1 MAVDQRRV
9 IGEAC
14 ALLAALTWAMA
25 VVLFRRSERVDAQ
38 GLNLFKN
45 VVAALLLAA
54 TLPVLGLGV
63 DWARS
68 GEDWLRLVVSGVLGL
83 ALADTLVFV
92 ALRRLG
98 PALLATVDTAYAP
111 TIVLLSVL
119 ILNEPLPVG
128 LVAGGTLVLA
138 GVLLATTERR
148 TALAGA
154 LRREVQLGV
163 AAGVAGIVLMAL
175 GVVIVKPVLER
186 GELVEVTLVRL
197 VAGVSIQ
204 MLWMSMVPSGR
215 SALQAF
221 RPSVTWKTLIPASLL
236 GSYVAMLFWLGG
248 FKWANASIAAVLNQ
262 MSTVFIIILSRV
274 VLKEKVSARRA
285 AGAAV
290 ALVGACLVLTL

>member
-1 MAVDQRRV
+1 M